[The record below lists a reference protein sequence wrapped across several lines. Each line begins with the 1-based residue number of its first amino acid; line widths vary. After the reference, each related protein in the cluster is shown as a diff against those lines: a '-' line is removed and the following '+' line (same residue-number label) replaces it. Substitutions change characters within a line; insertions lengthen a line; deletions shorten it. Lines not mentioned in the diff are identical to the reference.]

1 MDIESDTVVRSTRID
16 GVKEHTSV
24 LQTGTGTGT
33 GTGTDLPDGVL
44 QGPA

>member
-33 GTGTDLPDGVL
+33 DLPDGVL